1 MKKGHTGIILI
12 VDKSGSMYGTETDTI
27 GSINKFIEDQKALEG
42 TAEFGIVQFNDFVD
56 ELNIINLKDAK
67 NLTSETYVTGGCTA
81 LNDAI
86 GKVVTEY
93 GNILNNRHEED
104 KPENIIICITT
115 DGYENSSKEYTKE
128 KIKEIINHQQDVY
141 NWKFLF
147 FGANI
152 DSFDEGQKIGISRNV
167 TSNWVVSP
175 VGTQALYNT
184 ASYTVS
190 CLRGG
195 QPIENINVE
204 EIYNQQMNEII
215 S

>member
-1 MKKGHTGIILI
+1 MRKGHTGIILI
-12 VDKSGSMYGTETDTI
+12 VDKSGSMYGLEKDTI
-27 GSINKFIEDQKALEG
+27 GSINKFIEDQKAIEG
-42 TAEFGIVQFNDFVD
+42 TAEFGIVQFNDVVD

-67 NLTSETYVTGGCTA
+67 NLTSETYVTSGCTA

-104 KPENIIICITT
+104 KPENVIICVTT
-115 DGYENSSKEYTKE
+115 DGYENVSKEYTKE
-128 KIKEIINHQQDVY
+128 KIKEIIEHQQNVY

-152 DSFDEGQKIGISRNV
+152 DSFEEGQQRGFSGNL
-167 TSNWVVSP
+167 TSNWVPNSA
-175 VGTQALYNT
+175 GTKVAYGT
-184 ASYTVS
+184 ACYTVS

-195 QPIENINVE
+195 APIGSIDVA
-204 EIYNQQMNEII
+204 EIYNQQMNEIN